1 VVIWRMFGE
10 KNRSLQAILGM
21 FGEENR
27 SLLVILG
34 MFGEENRS
42 LLVICWMW
50 IVDRILTAVISGMA
64 EKIEVVTD
72 ISESSPH
79 ASPLVTVTRVLK
91 NSHSEPSRFLHSS
104 VLEDNADQILIR
116 EFLQCLYYIR
126 DSLKVSSAPQTRP
139 NVQSPL

>member
-1 VVIWRMFGE
+1 VVTWW
-10 KNRSLQAILGM
+10 M
-21 FGEENR
+21 FGEENG
-27 SLLVILG
+27 SLV
-34 MFGEENRS
+34 
-42 LLVICWMW
+42 V